1 MMGES
6 RKVERNATLVC
17 GPLPLVVP
25 PTAPRDTPAFAP
37 VNRVGG
43 GGPLYCSILYEWI
56 HSEPI

>member
-1 MMGES
+1 MGES

-25 PTAPRDTPAFAP
+25 TAPRDTPAFAP

-43 GGPLYCSILYEWI
+43 FTEPLITYVRTNFMRLSMIW
-56 HSEPI
+56 